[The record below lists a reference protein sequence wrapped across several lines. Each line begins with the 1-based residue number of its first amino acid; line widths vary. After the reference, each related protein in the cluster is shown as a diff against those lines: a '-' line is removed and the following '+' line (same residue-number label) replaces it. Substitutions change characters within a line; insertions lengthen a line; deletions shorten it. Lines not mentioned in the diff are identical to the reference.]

1 MQEIILYATANE
13 VLARVRDRA
22 NAKAATPPTLARGCG
37 FRLKIRLFANAYDDT
52 PYPIANLANI
62 TSWAFVMDSDW
73 DSATPF
79 KIVAD
84 AGEIAVGEVQDQY
97 EGEVVT
103 YTEAVVPVSET
114 NTEELAA
121 WLGSDEGKDGLNAEL
136 IGYDGT
142 GEEAFVL
149 QIKGF
154 SVRNRLGSVGDPTP
168 IPSAY
173 LTADQVRALIAS
185 GAVLQFSPDG
195 ATWKDS
201 QEEGDI
207 YLRFRSASDA
217 SAAWSQAIALPR
229 GANGADGESA
239 FLYVRY
245 ASDAEGT
252 GFSATPSPSLPFIGI
267 LATDTALDPVE
278 APAFS
283 GLWVRYLGEGTP
295 GKDGASAYIY
305 VAYASDNM
313 GSNFSLSPTSGLKYR
328 AELHTNIPLE
338 SPNAADF
345 SGVTWVKYLGDDGAG
360 AGDMLKAV
368 YDLDDDGVVD
378 SAAKLATARKIGS
391 ANFDG
396 SGNISLSDM
405 GAQPALPTNGED
417 GQFLQKTATG
427 VTWATP
433 PSTSQAEWG
442 GIGGTLSDQSDLK
455 SALDAKADSSA
466 LTLYA
471 PKADSLAGYGIT
483 DAYTKG
489 EVDAKVSAVYRY
501 KGSVAIYAE
510 LPTEGNT
517 VGDVWNVAAA
527 DEEHGIKAGD
537 NVAWTG
543 SAWDALSGEVDLTPF
558 ALKAEAG
565 TDHNHDGRYIPA
577 SGSIT
582 VQPKDF
588 AIKFPYTQATAGTR
602 TGYLIGLDSHN
613 RINIGGSGNTDQVIL
628 NANELI
634 FKLVY
639 GKDRYASFHDAEGGS
654 PERARLNFA
663 TGTFN
668 VQTAFSEG
676 GTLLSD
682 KYAAKSHTHA
692 MGDITG
698 LPASGGTAGQVLTKT
713 DTGAEWADAPSGGT
727 SGEGGTDAGAVRYVK
742 SYDDYLKVCDLARE
756 QDIHHSALFLA
767 ASDISGDFLEIR
779 KSMNGEVVDDTLRKG
794 HAYLRVD
801 LSGGSSL
808 ETRTVSTSTYVV
820 EKVRFV
826 PRNGGTAQTINLL
839 SGRED
844 AHYLFPDSFEKA
856 SASQYGFTFKGR
868 EPAADAALNGG
879 WPTAEVDISQRIAA
893 YKDKLEGEGTYIGKT
908 PWYLADTNV
917 GITNIGDVFKKYE
930 GAWHMGSV
938 DCDPSLTFSE
948 SFEENTKYDM
958 VFLYKDSTG
967 SYVET
972 PTPHATETTTE
983 NNGLYGTGGVATIDI
998 TPDPHRLDIQAL
1010 EGTALAVSPGKAYSW
1025 TLSGN
1030 GTLSLGDGWEAGSL
1044 SDSVVLLS
1052 PGSYSVSCS
1061 GNVTMVDALQAGKM
1075 NLCVVRWLGD
1085 RARLYVVDSES
1096 PGTITAQPVTAS
1108 GTVGTSM
1115 SVNLAD
1121 YVTVSTGANSS
1132 YAMASGSTLPSGL
1145 SLSSEGVLSGTPE
1158 SESSD
1163 SLTVDVTAAGCT
1175 PTTLA
1180 LTMNI
1185 TAAST
1190 SP

>member
-37 FRLKIRLFANAYDDT
+37 VRLKIRLFANAYDDT

-168 IPSAY
+168 IPSEY
-173 LTADQVRALIAS
+173 LTADQVRAIIAS

-201 QEEGDI
+201 QEDGDI

-252 GFSATPSPSLPFIGI
+252 GFSATPSPSLPFVGI

-305 VAYASDNM
+305 VAYASDSM

-328 AELHTNIPLE
+328 AELHTTIPLG

-391 ANFDG
+391 ADFDG
-396 SGNISLSDM
+396 TGNISLSDM

-417 GQFLQKTATG
+417 GQFLQKTAAG
-427 VTWATP
+427 VKWATP
-433 PSTSQAEWG
+433 HASWG
-442 GIGGTLSDQSDLK
+442 Q
-455 SALDAKADSSA
+455 
-466 LTLYA
+466 
-471 PKADSLAGYGIT
+471 
-483 DAYTKG
+483 
-489 EVDAKVSAVYRY
+489 
-501 KGSVAIYAE
+501 
-510 LPTEGNT
+510 
-517 VGDVWNVAAA
+517 
-527 DEEHGIKAGD
+527 
-537 NVAWTG
+537 
-543 SAWDALSGEVDLTPF
+543 
-558 ALKAEAG
+558 
-565 TDHNHDGRYIPA
+565 
-577 SGSIT
+577 
-582 VQPKDF
+582 
-588 AIKFPYTQATAGTR
+588 
-602 TGYLIGLDSHN
+602 
-613 RINIGGSGNTDQVIL
+613 
-628 NANELI
+628 
-634 FKLVY
+634 
-639 GKDRYASFHDAEGGS
+639 
-654 PERARLNFA
+654 
-663 TGTFN
+663 
-668 VQTAFSEG
+668 
-676 GTLLSD
+676 
-682 KYAAKSHTHA
+682 
-692 MGDITG
+692 ITG
-698 LPASGGTAGQVLTKT
+698 DLQNQADLSNALNGKISSPSGGTAGQVLTKT
-713 DTGAEWADAPSGGT
+713 ATGAEWADAPSGGT

-756 QDIHHSALFLA
+756 QEIHHSALFMA
-767 ASDISGDFLEIR
+767 ASDISGDFIQVR

-801 LSGGSSL
+801 FSGGSSL

-826 PRNGGTAQTINLL
+826 PRNGGTAKTINLI

-844 AHYLFPDSFEKA
+844 AHYIFPDSFEKA
-856 SASQYGFTFKGR
+856 SASQYGFTLKDR
-868 EPAADAALNGG
+868 EPAANAALNGG

-893 YKDKLEGEGTYIGKT
+893 YKEELEREGTYIGPT
-908 PWYLADTNV
+908 PWYLADAGVSNV
-917 GITNIGDVFKKYE
+917 QTAFKKVAE
-930 GAWHMGSV
+930 GYWMMGYVSY
-938 DCDPSLTFSE
+938 DPSSGETSE
-948 SFEENTKYDM
+948 SFLSSDPYDL
-958 VFLYKDSTG
+958 VLLYKDSTG

-972 PTPHATETTTE
+972 PTPNATETTTE
-983 NNGLYGTGGVATIDI
+983 SNGLYGTGGVATIDI
-998 TPDPHRLDIQAL
+998 TPDPLSLAIQAL

-1030 GTLSLGDGWEAGSL
+1030 GTLSLGEGWTAGSL

-1061 GNVTMVDALQAGKM
+1061 GNLTMVDPLQAGKM
-1075 NLCVVRWLGD
+1075 NHCVIRWLGD
-1085 RARLYVVDSES
+1085 RARLYVVDSEQ

-1108 GTVGTSM
+1108 GTVGIAM

-1121 YVTVSTGANSS
+1121 YVTVSTGANAS

-1158 SESSD
+1158 AESAD

-1180 LTMNI
+1180 LTMAI

-1190 SP
+1190 P

>member
-37 FRLKIRLFANAYDDT
+37 FRLRIRLFANAYDDT

-168 IPSAY
+168 IPSEY
-173 LTADQVRALIAS
+173 LNADQVRALIAS

-201 QEEGDI
+201 QEDGDI

-217 SAAWSQAIALPR
+217 SAAWSPAIALPR
-229 GANGADGESA
+229 GANGSDGESA

-252 GFSATPSPSLPFIGI
+252 GFSATPSPSLPFVGI
-267 LATDTALDPVE
+267 LATDTALDPVD
-278 APAFS
+278 ASAFS

-305 VAYASDNM
+305 VAYASDSM

-328 AELHTNIPLE
+328 AELHTNIPLG

-378 SAAKLATARKIGS
+378 SAAKLSTARKIGS

-405 GAQPALPTNGED
+405 GAQPALPTNGEE
-417 GQFLQKTATG
+417 GQFLQKTAAGVKWDTPHASWGQITG
-427 VTWATP
+427 DIQN
-433 PSTSQAEWG
+433 QA
-442 GIGGTLSDQSDLK
+442 DLK

-466 LTLYA
+466 LTNYA
-471 PKADSLAGYGIT
+471 PKATTLAGYGIT
-483 DAYTKG
+483 DAYTKD
-489 EVDAKVSAVYRY
+489 ETDAKVSAVYRY
-501 KGSVAIYAE
+501 KGSVATYAE

-527 DEEHGIKAGD
+527 DEAHGIKAGD
-537 NVAWTG
+537 NVAWNG
-543 SAWDALSGEVDLTPF
+543 SAWDALSGAVDLTPY
-558 ALKAEAG
+558 ATKDELSTGLSGKA
-565 TDHNHDGRYIPA
+565 
-577 SGSIT
+577 
-582 VQPKDF
+582 
-588 AIKFPYTQATAGTR
+588 
-602 TGYLIGLDSHN
+602 DS
-613 RINIGGSGNTDQVIL
+613 
-628 NANELI
+628 
-634 FKLVY
+634 
-639 GKDRYASFHDAEGGS
+639 
-654 PERARLNFA
+654 
-663 TGTFN
+663 
-668 VQTAFSEG
+668 
-676 GTLLSD
+676 
-682 KYAAKSHTHA
+682 SHTHA

-713 DTGAEWADAPSGGT
+713 ETGAEWADAPSGGT
-727 SGEGGTDAGAVRYVK
+727 SGEGVTDAGAVRYVK
-742 SYDDYLKVCDLARE
+742 SYDDYLKVCDLARK
-756 QDIHHSALFLA
+756 QDIHHSATFIPA
-767 ASDISGDFLEIR
+767 ADVTGDTIEIR
-779 KSMNGEVVDDTLRKG
+779 KAISGEVTDDTLRKG
-794 HAYLRVD
+794 RIYVQINEGGTG
-801 LSGGSSL
+801 SGATA
-808 ETRTVSTSTYVV
+808 TREVTTSTYVV
-820 EKVRFV
+820 EKVRIV
-826 PRNGGTAQTINLL
+826 NSSTGGTYGNWVII
-839 SGRED
+839 SGREGTP
-844 AHYLFPDSFEKA
+844 YLYPDSYEKA
-856 SASQYGFTFKGR
+856 YGGQHGFTFTDR
-868 EPAADAALNGG
+868 QALEDTSLNGG
-879 WPTAEVDISQRIAA
+879 WPTVDLDAQTLLDA
-893 YKDKLEGEGTYIGKT
+893 YKAYLEQDGTYIGVT
-908 PWYLADTNV
+908 PWYAADAKTSGEVLKRVNGVWRKGNV
-917 GITNIGDVFKKYE
+917 AYNSSTGET
-930 GAWHMGSV
+930 
-938 DCDPSLTFSE
+938 SE
-948 SFEENTKYDM
+948 SFDEETAYEI
-958 VFLYKDSTG
+958 VPLFKDSTG
-967 SYVET
+967 SYQDTITPYSSET
-972 PTPHATETTTE
+972 AIERNTRPGNPIIDC
-983 NNGLYGTGGVATIDI
+983 LDI
-998 TPDPHRLDIQAL
+998 TPDPHRLAIQAL
-1010 EGTALAVSPGKAYSW
+1010 EGTALAVSPGKAYNW

-1044 SDSVVLLS
+1044 SDSVIMLS

-1061 GNVTMVDALQAGKM
+1061 GNLTMVDPLQAGKM

-1085 RARLYVVDSES
+1085 RARLYVVDSEE

-1108 GTVGTSM
+1108 GTVGTAM

-1121 YVTVSTGANSS
+1121 YVTVSTGANAS

-1158 SESSD
+1158 AESSD

-1180 LTMNI
+1180 LTMAI
-1185 TAAST
+1185 AASST
-1190 SP
+1190 P

>member
-37 FRLKIRLFANAYDDT
+37 FRLRIRLFANAYDDT

-168 IPSAY
+168 IPSEY

-245 ASDAEGT
+245 ASDAGGT
-252 GFSATPSPSLPFIGI
+252 GFSATPSPSLPFVGI
-267 LATDTALDPVE
+267 LATGTALDPVD
-278 APAFS
+278 ASAFS

-305 VAYASDNM
+305 VAYAIDSM
-313 GSNFSLSPTSGLKYR
+313 GSNFSLAPTSGLKYR
-328 AELHTNIPLE
+328 AELHTTIPLE

-391 ANFDG
+391 ADFDG
-396 SGNISLSDM
+396 TGNISLSDM

-417 GQFLQKTATG
+417 GQFLQKTAAG
-427 VTWATP
+427 VKWATP
-433 PSTSQAEWG
+433 QQAEWG

-455 SALDAKADSSA
+455 AALDAKADSSA
-466 LTLYA
+466 LANYA

-483 DAYTKG
+483 DAYTKT
-489 EVDAKVSAVYRY
+489 EVDAKVSSVYHY
-501 KGSVAIYAE
+501 KGTVSAYAD
-510 LPTEGNT
+510 LPSSGQE
-517 VGDVWNVAAA
+517 VGDVWNVETA
-527 DEEHGIKAGD
+527 DSSHGIKAGD

-543 SAWDALSGEVDLTPF
+543 TEWDVLAGEIDLSAYATKTELETKLDAP
-558 ALKAEAG
+558 
-565 TDHNHDGRYIPA
+565 
-577 SGSIT
+577 
-582 VQPKDF
+582 
-588 AIKFPYTQATAGTR
+588 
-602 TGYLIGLDSHN
+602 
-613 RINIGGSGNTDQVIL
+613 
-628 NANELI
+628 
-634 FKLVY
+634 
-639 GKDRYASFHDAEGGS
+639 
-654 PERARLNFA
+654 A
-663 TGTFN
+663 TGT
-668 VQTAFSEG
+668 V
-676 GTLLSD
+676 
-682 KYAAKSHTHA
+682 
-692 MGDITG
+692 
-698 LPASGGTAGQVLTKT
+698 GQVLTKT

-742 SYDDYLKVCDLARE
+742 SYDDYLEVCSLARE
-756 QDIHHSALFLA
+756 QDIHHSALFQ
-767 ASDISGDFLEIR
+767 ASADISGDFIQVR
-779 KSMNGEVVDDTLRKG
+779 KSMNGDVVDDTLRKG

-801 LSGGSSL
+801 FSGGSSL
-808 ETRTVSTSTYVV
+808 EERTVSTSTYVV

-826 PRNGGTAQTINLL
+826 PRNGGTAQTINLI

-844 AHYLFPDSFEKA
+844 AHYIFPDSFEKA
-856 SASQYGFTFKGR
+856 SASQYGFTLKDR

-893 YKDKLEGEGTYIGKT
+893 YKDKLEREGTYIGPT
-908 PWYLADTNV
+908 PWYLADAGVENV
-917 GITNIGDVFKKYE
+917 QTAFKKVAGGY
-930 GAWHMGSV
+930 WMMGYVSY
-938 DCDPSLTFSE
+938 DPSSGKTSE
-948 SFEENTKYDM
+948 SFLSSDPYDL
-958 VFLYKDSTG
+958 VLLYKDSTG

-972 PTPHATETTTE
+972 PTPNATVTTIE
-983 NNGLYGTGGVATIDI
+983 NNGHYGTGGVATIDI
-998 TPDPHRLDIQAL
+998 TPEPLRLAIQAL
-1010 EGTALAVSPGKAYSW
+1010 EGTALSVSPGNAYSW

-1030 GTLSLGDGWEAGSL
+1030 GTLSLGDGWTAGSL
-1044 SDSVVLLS
+1044 SDAVVLLS

-1061 GNVTMVDALQAGKM
+1061 GNLTMVDPLQAGKM

-1085 RARLYVVDSES
+1085 RARLYVVDSEQ

-1108 GTVGTSM
+1108 GTVGTAL

-1121 YVTVSTGANSS
+1121 YVTVSTGANAS
-1132 YAMASGSTLPSGL
+1132 YAMASGSSLPSGL
-1145 SLSSEGVLSGTPE
+1145 SLSPEGVLSGTPE
-1158 SESSD
+1158 AVSSD

-1180 LTMNI
+1180 LTMAI

-1190 SP
+1190 P

>member
-1 MQEIILYATANE
+1 MQEIVLYATANE

-37 FRLKIRLFANAYDDT
+37 FRLKIRLFANSYDDT
-52 PYPIANLANI
+52 PYPLSNLANI

-114 NTEELAA
+114 NTEEIAA

-154 SVRNRLGSVGDPTP
+154 SVRNRLGSVGDPTT
-168 IPSAY
+168 IPSEY
-173 LTADQVRALIAS
+173 LNADQVRALVAS
-185 GAVLQFSPDG
+185 GAVIQFSPDG
-195 ATWKDS
+195 TTWKDS
-201 QEEGDI
+201 QGEGDI

-217 SAAWSQAIALPR
+217 SAAWSPAIALPR

-252 GFSATPSPSLPFIGI
+252 GFSATPSPSLPFVGI
-267 LATDTALDPVE
+267 LATDTALNPVD
-278 APAFS
+278 ASAFS

-305 VAYASDNM
+305 VAYASDSM

-328 AELHTNIPLE
+328 AELHTTIPLE
-338 SPNAADF
+338 SPNASDF
-345 SGVTWVKYLGDDGAG
+345 SGVTWVKYIGDDGAG

-378 SAAKLATARKIGS
+378 SAAKLSTARKIGS

-396 SGNISLSDM
+396 TGNISLSDM
-405 GAQPALPTNGED
+405 GAQPALPTNGEE
-417 GQFLQKTATG
+417 GQFLKKAATG
-427 VTWATP
+427 VEWATP
-433 PSTSQAEWG
+433 HDSWGQITGDIQNQA
-442 GIGGTLSDQSDLK
+442 DLK

-466 LTLYA
+466 LTNYA
-471 PKADSLAGYGIT
+471 PKSTTLAGYGIA

-489 EVDAKVSAVYRY
+489 EVDAKVSSVYRY
-501 KGSVAIYAE
+501 KGSVATYAE

-543 SAWDALSGEVDLTPF
+543 SAWDALSGTVDLTPY
-558 ALKAEAG
+558 ATKDELSTGLSGKA
-565 TDHNHDGRYIPA
+565 
-577 SGSIT
+577 
-582 VQPKDF
+582 
-588 AIKFPYTQATAGTR
+588 
-602 TGYLIGLDSHN
+602 DS
-613 RINIGGSGNTDQVIL
+613 
-628 NANELI
+628 
-634 FKLVY
+634 
-639 GKDRYASFHDAEGGS
+639 
-654 PERARLNFA
+654 
-663 TGTFN
+663 
-668 VQTAFSEG
+668 
-676 GTLLSD
+676 
-682 KYAAKSHTHA
+682 SHTHA

-713 DTGAEWADAPSGGT
+713 ETGSEWADAPSPYTLPPATPDTLGGVKVGGGLSIAEDGTLSATGT

-756 QDIHHSALFLA
+756 QEIHHSALFQ
-767 ASDISGDFLEIR
+767 ASVDISGDLLEIR
-779 KSMNGEVVDDTLRKG
+779 KSMDGEVVDDTLRKG

-856 SASQYGFTFKGR
+856 SASQYGFTLKDR

-893 YKDKLEGEGTYIGKT
+893 YKAELDMEGTYIGPT
-908 PWYLADTNV
+908 PWYLADAGVENV
-917 GITNIGDVFKKYE
+917 QTAFKKMAE
-930 GAWHMGSV
+930 GYWMMGYVSY
-938 DCDPSLTFSE
+938 DPSTGKTSE
-948 SFEENTKYDM
+948 SFLSPDPYDL
-958 VFLYKDSTG
+958 VLLYKDSTG

-972 PTPHATETTTE
+972 PTPNATVTTTE
-983 NNGLYGTGGVATIDI
+983 NNGLYGTGMAATIDI
-998 TPDPHRLDIQAL
+998 TPDPHRLAIQVM
-1010 EGTALAVSPGKAYSW
+1010 EGTALAVLPGKAYNW

-1061 GNVTMVDALQAGKM
+1061 GNITMVDPLQAGKM

-1085 RARLYVVDSES
+1085 RARLYVVDSEQ

-1108 GTVGTSM
+1108 GTVGTAM

-1121 YVTVSTGANSS
+1121 YVTVSTGANAS
-1132 YAMASGSTLPSGL
+1132 YAMASGSSLPSGL

-1158 SESSD
+1158 AESAEA
-1163 SLTVDVTAAGCT
+1163 LTVDVTAAGCT

-1180 LTMNI
+1180 LTMAI

-1190 SP
+1190 P

>member
-52 PYPIANLANI
+52 PYPLSNLANI

-79 KIVAD
+79 KVVAD
-84 AGEIAVGEVQDQY
+84 AGEITVGEVQDQY

-121 WLGSDEGKDGLNAEL
+121 WLGSEEGKDGLNAEL

-168 IPSAY
+168 IPSEY
-173 LTADQVRALIAS
+173 LNADQVRALIAS

-195 ATWKDS
+195 TTWKDS
-201 QEEGDI
+201 QGEGDI

-217 SAAWSQAIALPR
+217 SAAWSPAIALPR
-229 GANGADGESA
+229 GANGSDGESA

-252 GFSATPSPSLPFIGI
+252 GFSATPSPSLPFVGI
-267 LATDTALDPVE
+267 LATDTALYPVE
-278 APAFS
+278 ASAFS

-305 VAYASDNM
+305 VAYASDSM

-360 AGDMLKAV
+360 AGDMTKAV

-378 SAAKLATARKIGS
+378 SAAKLSTARKIGS

-396 SGNISLSDM
+396 TVDISLSDM
-405 GAQPALPTNGED
+405 GAQPALPTNGVE
-417 GQFLQKTATG
+417 GQFLQKTAAG

-433 PSTSQAEWG
+433 PSTSWG
-442 GIGGTLSDQSDLK
+442 Q
-455 SALDAKADSSA
+455 
-466 LTLYA
+466 
-471 PKADSLAGYGIT
+471 IT
-483 DAYTKG
+483 
-489 EVDAKVSAVYRY
+489 
-501 KGSVAIYAE
+501 
-510 LPTEGNT
+510 
-517 VGDVWNVAAA
+517 GD
-527 DEEHGIKAGD
+527 I
-537 NVAWTG
+537 
-543 SAWDALSGEVDLTPF
+543 
-558 ALKAEAG
+558 
-565 TDHNHDGRYIPA
+565 
-577 SGSIT
+577 
-582 VQPKDF
+582 Q
-588 AIKFPYTQATAGTR
+588 TQADLSNA
-602 TGYLIGLDSHN
+602 LN
-613 RINIGGSGNTDQVIL
+613 RKIS
-628 NANELI
+628 
-634 FKLVY
+634 
-639 GKDRYASFHDAEGGS
+639 S
-654 PERARLNFA
+654 P
-663 TGTFN
+663 
-668 VQTAFSEG
+668 
-676 GTLLSD
+676 
-682 KYAAKSHTHA
+682 
-692 MGDITG
+692 
-698 LPASGGTAGQVLTKT
+698 SGGTAGQVLTKT
-713 DTGAEWADAPSGGT
+713 ETGAEWADAPSGGT

-756 QDIHHSALFLA
+756 QEIHHSALFLA
-767 ASDISGDFLEIR
+767 ASDISGDLLEIR
-779 KSMNGEVVDDTLRKG
+779 KSMDGEVVDDTLRKG

-801 LSGGSSL
+801 FSGGSSL

-826 PRNGGTAQTINLL
+826 PRNGATAQTINFI

-844 AHYLFPDSFEKA
+844 AHYIFPDSFEKA
-856 SASQYGFTFKGR
+856 SASQYGFTIKDR
-868 EPAADAALNGG
+868 EPAANAALNGG

-893 YKDKLEGEGTYIGKT
+893 YKEELEREGTYIGPT
-908 PWYLADTNV
+908 PWYLADAGVSNV
-917 GITNIGDVFKKYE
+917 QTAFKKVSE
-930 GAWHMGSV
+930 GYWIMGYVSY
-938 DCDPSLTFSE
+938 DPSTGNTSE
-948 SFEENTKYDM
+948 SFTASDPYDL

-972 PTPHATETTTE
+972 QTPNATETTTE
-983 NNGLYGTGGVATIDI
+983 SNGLYGTGMAAATIDI
-998 TPDPHRLDIQAL
+998 TPDPLRLAIQVM
-1010 EGTALAVSPGKAYSW
+1010 EGTALAVSPGKAYNW

-1030 GTLSLGDGWEAGSL
+1030 GTLSLGEGWEAGSL
-1044 SDSVVLLS
+1044 SDSVIMLS

-1061 GNVTMVDALQAGKM
+1061 GNLTMVDPLQAGKM

-1085 RARLYVVDSES
+1085 RARLYVVDSEE

-1108 GTVGTSM
+1108 GTAGTAM

-1121 YVTVSTGANSS
+1121 YVTVSTGANAS

-1158 SESSD
+1158 AESSD

-1180 LTMNI
+1180 LTMAI

-1190 SP
+1190 P

>member
-37 FRLKIRLFANAYDDT
+37 FRLRIRLFANAYDDT
-52 PYPIANLANI
+52 PYPIANLANV

-79 KIVAD
+79 KVVAD

-168 IPSAY
+168 IPSEY
-173 LTADQVRALIAS
+173 LNADQVRALIAS

-195 ATWKDS
+195 TTWKDS

-217 SAAWSQAIALPR
+217 SAAWSPAIALPR

-252 GFSATPSPSLPFIGI
+252 GFSATPSPSLPYVGI

-305 VAYASDNM
+305 VAYASDSM

-391 ANFDG
+391 ANFNGTGD
-396 SGNISLSDM
+396 ISLSDM
-405 GAQPALPTNGED
+405 GAQPALPTNGVE
-417 GQFLQKTATG
+417 GQFLKKAATG
-427 VTWATP
+427 VEWATP
-433 PSTSQAEWG
+433 HDSWGQITGDIQNQA
-442 GIGGTLSDQSDLK
+442 DLK

-466 LTLYA
+466 LTHYA
-471 PKADSLAGYGIT
+471 RKANSLAGYGIT
-483 DAYTKG
+483 DAYTKD
-489 EVDAKVSAVYRY
+489 ETDAKVSAVYRY
-501 KGSVAIYAE
+501 KGSVATYAE

-527 DEEHGIKAGD
+527 DEAHGIKAGD

-543 SAWDALSGEVDLTPF
+543 SAWDALSGTVDLTP
-558 ALKAEAG
+558 
-565 TDHNHDGRYIPA
+565 Y
-577 SGSIT
+577 
-582 VQPKDF
+582 
-588 AIKFPYTQATAGTR
+588 ATK
-602 TGYLIGLDSHN
+602 
-613 RINIGGSGNTDQVIL
+613 
-628 NANELI
+628 NELSAGLEGKSDI
-634 FKLVY
+634 DHLHKGKYVPLNENGNIEGSYLVRGGWTFGGPISTNGNVNAREGFKL
-639 GKDRYASFHDAEGGS
+639 K
-654 PERARLNFA
+654 
-663 TGTFN
+663 N
-668 VQTAFSEG
+668 VS
-676 GTLLSD
+676 LD
-682 KYAAKSHTHA
+682 DIYAAKSHTHA

-742 SYDDYLKVCDLARE
+742 SYDDYLKVCDIARE
-756 QDIHHSALFLA
+756 QEIHHSALFM
-767 ASDISGDFLEIR
+767 ASADISGDFIQVR
-779 KSMNGEVVDDTLRKG
+779 KSMDGEVVDDTLRKG

-801 LSGGSSL
+801 LSGGSSPFPQ
-808 ETRTVSTSTYVV
+808 TRTVSTSTYVV

-826 PRNGGTAQTINLL
+826 DRNGGAAQTINLI

-844 AHYLFPDSFEKA
+844 AHYIFPDSFEKA
-856 SASQYGFTFKGR
+856 SAGQYGITFQDR
-868 EPAADAALNGG
+868 EPAPDAFLNGG
-879 WPTAEVDISQRIAA
+879 WPTAGVDISKRIAA
-893 YKDKLEGEGTYIGKT
+893 YKAELDREGTYIGPT
-908 PWYLADTNV
+908 PWYLADAGVENV
-917 GITNIGDVFKKYE
+917 QTAFKKMAE
-930 GAWHMGSV
+930 GYWMMGYVSY
-938 DCDPSLTFSE
+938 DPSTGKTSE
-948 SFEENTKYDM
+948 SFLSSDPYDL
-958 VFLYKDSTG
+958 VLLYKDSTG

-972 PTPHATETTTE
+972 PTPNATETSTE
-983 NNGLYGTGGVATIDI
+983 SNGLYGTGGAATIDI
-998 TPDPHRLDIQAL
+998 TPDPLRLAIQAL
-1010 EGTALAVSPGKAYSW
+1010 EGAALEVSPGKAYSA
-1025 TLSGN
+1025 TLSADATLNAMGGEEGYRQEAFLDVN
-1030 GTLSLGDGWEAGSL
+1030 PGAYSLTPVAGISFAQDLTANKVNHCRIVWTGTS
-1044 SDSVVLLS
+1044 
-1052 PGSYSVSCS
+1052 
-1061 GNVTMVDALQAGKM
+1061 
-1075 NLCVVRWLGD
+1075 
-1085 RARLYVVDSES
+1085 ARLLVED
-1096 PGTITAQPVTAS
+1096 VTDAAAS
-1108 GTVGTSM
+1108 GGSGG
-1115 SVNLAD
+1115 SGEE
-1121 YVTVSTGANSS
+1121 TG
-1132 YAMASGSTLPSGL
+1132 GS
-1145 SLSSEGVLSGTPE
+1145 E
-1158 SESSD
+1158 
-1163 SLTVDVTAAGCT
+1163 
-1175 PTTLA
+1175 
-1180 LTMNI
+1180 
-1185 TAAST
+1185 
-1190 SP
+1190 

>member
-396 SGNISLSDM
+396 TGNISLSDM
-405 GAQPALPTNGED
+405 GAQPALPTNGVE
-417 GQFLQKTATG
+417 GQFLQKTAAG

-433 PSTSQAEWG
+433 PSTSWG
-442 GIGGTLSDQSDLK
+442 QITGDIQNQTDLAN
-455 SALDAKADSSA
+455 ALDGKISS
-466 LTLYA
+466 
-471 PKADSLAGYGIT
+471 P
-483 DAYTKG
+483 
-489 EVDAKVSAVYRY
+489 
-501 KGSVAIYAE
+501 
-510 LPTEGNT
+510 
-517 VGDVWNVAAA
+517 
-527 DEEHGIKAGD
+527 
-537 NVAWTG
+537 
-543 SAWDALSGEVDLTPF
+543 
-558 ALKAEAG
+558 
-565 TDHNHDGRYIPA
+565 
-577 SGSIT
+577 
-582 VQPKDF
+582 
-588 AIKFPYTQATAGTR
+588 
-602 TGYLIGLDSHN
+602 
-613 RINIGGSGNTDQVIL
+613 
-628 NANELI
+628 
-634 FKLVY
+634 
-639 GKDRYASFHDAEGGS
+639 
-654 PERARLNFA
+654 
-663 TGTFN
+663 
-668 VQTAFSEG
+668 
-676 GTLLSD
+676 
-682 KYAAKSHTHA
+682 
-692 MGDITG
+692 
-698 LPASGGTAGQVLTKT
+698 SGGTAGQVLTKT
-713 DTGAEWADAPSGGT
+713 ATGAEWADAPSGGT

-893 YKDKLEGEGTYIGKT
+893 YKEELDREGTYIGPT
-908 PWYLADTNV
+908 PWYLADAGVSNV
-917 GITNIGDVFKKYE
+917 QTAFKKMAE
-930 GAWHMGSV
+930 GYWMMGYVSY
-938 DCDPSLTFSE
+938 DPSTGKTSE
-948 SFEENTKYDM
+948 SFLSSDPYDL

-972 PTPHATETTTE
+972 PTPNATETTTE